1 MENGILF
8 VSALVFVG
16 FLLIP
21 LSRRLGAP
29 ILLLVL
35 IAGMLAGE
43 DGPGR
48 VQFNDFEAAFAL
60 GSVAL
65 AIILFAGGLETRL
78 KTLKGVLV
86 VSGLLAT
93 LGVIVT
99 AGIVGVA
106 ASLILGVPI
115 ELGLLL
121 GAVMGSTDAAAT
133 FLLIQQSKIDLP
145 EKLKNTLVFESGIN
159 DPMAIFLTIAMTA
172 LVNRGGALSADTL
185 VEFLPL
191 FALQIGVGGIFGIAG
206 GLVLTRLLDWINL
219 PLGLYSPMALA
230 GALIIYSGAAVLGGS
245 GFLAIYLCGLL
256 ISDRLQRSR
265 ERILHFSE
273 GLQWLSQIALFLM
286 LGLLVTPS
294 RLIGILGPAQMI
306 AAVLIF
312 VARPVAVAL
321 TAFPARFS
329 LRETTYL
336 SWVGLRGAVPIF
348 LAMFPVIT
356 PGPVETEFFNI
367 VFVVVVAS
375 LVLQGWTVASSARW
389 LGLSAPK

>member
-1 MENGILF
+1 MESGILF
-8 VSALVFVG
+8 VSALVFAG

-29 ILLLVL
+29 ILLFVL

-48 VQFNDFEAAFAL
+48 VQFDDFEAAFAL
-60 GSVAL
+60 GSIAL

-78 KTLKGVLV
+78 NALKGVRA
-86 VSGLLAT
+86 VSGVLAT

-106 ASLILGVPI
+106 ASFILGVPI

-133 FLLIQQSKIDLP
+133 FLLIQQNKIDLP

-159 DPMAIFLTIAMTA
+159 DPMAIFLTIALTT
-172 LVNRGGALSADTL
+172 LVNRGGGLSADSL
-185 VEFLPL
+185 VEFVPL
-191 FALQIGVGGIFGIAG
+191 FALQIGVGGVFGILG
-206 GLVLTRLLDWINL
+206 GLVLSRLLDWITI
-219 PLGLYSPMALA
+219 PPGLYPPMALA
-230 GALIIYSGAAVLGGS
+230 GALIIYSGAAMLGGS

-256 ISDRLQRSR
+256 ISDRLKRSS

-273 GLQWLSQIALFLM
+273 GLRWLSQIALFLM
-286 LGLLVTPS
+286 LGLLVTPH
-294 RLIGILGPAQMI
+294 RLTDILGPALMI
-306 AAVLIF
+306 AAVLMFI
-312 VARPVAVAL
+312 ARPVAVTLA
-321 TAFPARFS
+321 AFPARFS
-329 LRETTYL
+329 FREMTYL

-356 PGPVETEFFNI
+356 PGPVDTEFFNV
-367 VFVVVVAS
+367 VFVVVAAS
-375 LVLQGWTVASSARW
+375 LVLQGWTVAASARW
-389 LGLSAPK
+389 LGLAASK

>member
-1 MENGILF
+1 MESGIFF
-8 VSALVFVG
+8 VSALVFAG

-48 VQFNDFEAAFAL
+48 VQFDDFEAAFAL
-60 GSVAL
+60 GSIAL

-78 KTLKGVLV
+78 KTLKGVLA

-106 ASLILGVPI
+106 ASIILSVPI

-121 GAVMGSTDAAAT
+121 GAVVGSTDAAAT

-172 LVNRGGALSADTL
+172 LVNRGGALSADAL
-185 VEFLPL
+185 IEFLPL
-191 FALQIGVGGIFGIAG
+191 FALQIGVGAIFGIAG

-219 PLGLYSPMALA
+219 PPGLYPPMALA
-230 GALIIYSGAAVLGGS
+230 GALITYSGAAILGGS

-256 ISDRLQRSR
+256 ISDRSQRSS

-286 LGLLVTPS
+286 LGLLVTPH
-294 RLIGILGPAQMI
+294 RLVDILGPALMI
-306 AAVLIF
+306 AAVLMF
-312 VARPVAVAL
+312 VARPAAVAL
-321 TAFPARFS
+321 AALPARFS
-329 LRETTYL
+329 FRETTYL

-356 PGPVETEFFNI
+356 PGPVQTEFFNI

-375 LVLQGWTVASSARW
+375 LVLQGWTVAASARW
-389 LGLSAPK
+389 LGLAASK